1 MYWLIQQTNDQMLVA
16 LFKQTVVGTR
26 LPPSGIKGSKLVEIF
41 NIFVQIGVVGLSG
54 VLSFKC
60 SSIARVS

>member
-1 MYWLIQQTNDQMLVA
+1 MWLIQQTNDQILVA

-41 NIFVQIGVVGLSG
+41 NIFVQIEVVGLS
-54 VLSFKC
+54 VLV
-60 SSIARVS
+60 I